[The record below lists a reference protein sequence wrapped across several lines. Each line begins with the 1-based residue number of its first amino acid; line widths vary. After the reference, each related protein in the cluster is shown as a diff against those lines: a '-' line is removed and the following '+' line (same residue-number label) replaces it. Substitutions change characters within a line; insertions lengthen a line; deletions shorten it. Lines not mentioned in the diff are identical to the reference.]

1 VLIEEV
7 MQMPCPTMKSH
18 QIEAARFLQAG
29 RIRLLADDMGLGK
42 TAAVIEAARLLGLR
56 RVLICCPKSARER
69 VWLREWHRFHPDD
82 PSPITEM
89 EHLADEI
96 PDEDHVVCTFDFARV
111 RYADLFI
118 QGPWDCLVVDEW
130 HEIRGTD
137 AARTRAILHPTEG
150 LVARSKRLWAL
161 SGTPIANHLGELYP
175 LLKIAGVYDGSLDSF
190 VRHFCMTYYDQN
202 RGVLKITGA
211 RTDTLPELHDMIDRS
226 GIMLRRLKKEVLP
239 EIPDLV
245 WEHVQIR
252 KGEVDLE
259 VLFPE
264 WFEEAGWGDR
274 RPLLRDLFA
283 RIEEQRAQMRNAL
296 GPDAPPVEKMSFS
309 RSLEIVA
316 GLAQSVPELLK
327 LTGMQKVASVVQL
340 VREELEAGLYPKI
353 FLITRHT
360 VVGEAIQCGLRDFG
374 ALRLWGGTT
383 AKARG
388 QMIEQFTEDPARRV
402 FIGQVKACGP
412 SVNLCA
418 KGACYEVGVVEQSP
432 VPGENNQAFT
442 RPHRIG
448 CTHEVRVRIFQLD
461 DPIDRRWE
469 ELIMKKNIHIAKTM
483 REGLFLS
490 KEFDPVG

>member
-1 VLIEEV
+1 MVDRPALK
-7 MQMPCPTMKSH
+7 PH
-18 QIEAARFLQAG
+18 QTVAALFLQHG

-42 TAAVIEAARLLGLR
+42 TAAVIEAARSLGLR
-56 RVLICCPKSARER
+56 RVLVCCPKSARER
-69 VWLREWHRFHPDD
+69 VWLREWHRFWPDD

-89 EHLADEI
+89 EHLSDDI
-96 PDEDHVVCTFDFARV
+96 PDTGHVVCTFDFARV

-137 AARTRAILHPTEG
+137 AARTRAVLHPTEG
-150 LVARSKRLWAL
+150 LVARAKRLWAL

-175 LLKIAGVYDGSLDSF
+175 LLKIAGIYEGSLDSF
-190 VRHFCMTYYDQN
+190 VRHFCTTYYDQN
-202 RGVLKITGA
+202 RGILKITGA
-211 RTDTLPELHDMIDRS
+211 NEKNLPELHNMIDHS

-239 EIPDLV
+239 DLPALV
-245 WEHVQIR
+245 WEHVQIQ

-259 VLFPE
+259 ELFPE
-264 WFEEAGWGDR
+264 WAKESSPTGTDRLFE
-274 RPLLRDLFA
+274 LRA
-283 RIEEQRAQMRNAL
+283 RIAEQRQQAWNVLDPSAPRPKMTFAQ
-296 GPDAPPVEKMSFS
+296 
-309 RSLEIVA
+309 SLEILA
-316 GLAQSVPELLK
+316 GLAQSVPELL
-327 LTGMQKVASVVQL
+327 LLIGMQKVASVVQL
-340 VREELEAGLYPKI
+340 IREELEANLYPKV

-360 VVGEAIQCGLRDFG
+360 VVGEAIQYGLRDFG
-374 ALRLWGGTT
+374 AVRLYGGTT
-383 AKARG
+383 VKARG
-388 QMIEQFTEDPARRV
+388 QMIERFTEDPACRV

-418 KGACYEVGVVEQSP
+418 NGACYEVGVVEQSP

-490 KEFDPVG
+490 KEWDPIK

>member
-1 VLIEEV
+1 
-7 MQMPCPTMKSH
+7 MPCPTLKPH
-18 QIEAARFLQAG
+18 QIEAARFLRSG

-42 TAAVIEAARLLGLR
+42 TAAVIEASRRLGLR

-89 EHLADEI
+89 ERLSDEI
-96 PDEDHVVCTFDFARV
+96 PDDGHVVCTFDFARV

-118 QGPWDCLVVDEW
+118 QGPWECLVVDEW

-150 LVARSKRLWAL
+150 LVARSRRLWAL
-161 SGTPIANHLGELYP
+161 SGTPIARNLGELYP

-190 VRHFCMTYYDQN
+190 VRHFCMTYCDQN

-259 VLFPE
+259 ELFPPRIE
-264 WFEEAGWGDR
+264 WRETTADIR
-274 RPLLRDLFA
+274 R
-283 RIEEQRAQMRNAL
+283 RIEEQREQAWGILDPGVQRPRMT
-296 GPDAPPVEKMSFS
+296 FS
-309 RSLEIVA
+309 QSLETLA

-327 LTGMQKVASVVQL
+327 LVGMQKVASVIQL
-340 VREELEAGLYPKI
+340 IREELNANLYPKVFI
-353 FLITRHT
+353 ITRHT
-360 VVGEAIQCGLRDFG
+360 CVGEAIRYGLKDFG
-374 ALRLWGGTT
+374 ALWLWGGSD
-383 AKARG
+383 ARARTK
-388 QMIEQFTEDPARRV
+388 MIERFTGDPSCRV

-418 KGACYEVGVVEQSP
+418 KGQCYEVGVVEQSP

-490 KEFDPVG
+490 KEFDPIG